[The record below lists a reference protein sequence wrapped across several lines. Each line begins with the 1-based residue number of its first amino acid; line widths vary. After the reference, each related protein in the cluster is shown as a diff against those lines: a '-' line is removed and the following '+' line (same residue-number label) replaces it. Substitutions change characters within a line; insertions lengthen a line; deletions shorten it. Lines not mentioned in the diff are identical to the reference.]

1 MKKVIYAISFLH
13 KNERV
18 IVRPTSV
25 GKFRVPVSEVV
36 DGQLRTKMRS
46 LTAMQ
51 IIEHDIIKNC
61 DPTVYLSETGSD
73 RLRVFPGGDPT
84 YLPAQSEGIAIKHDE
99 ANKIELP
106 KLKKPMKR
114 LDTPLSSGYN
124 SYEQASLDLYGWYAG
139 YDDDGSA
146 D

>member
-1 MKKVIYAISFLH
+1 M
-13 KNERV
+13 
-18 IVRPTSV
+18 
-25 GKFRVPVSEVV
+25 
-36 DGQLRTKMRS
+36 
-46 LTAMQ
+46 
-51 IIEHDIIKNC
+51 
-61 DPTVYLSETGSD
+61 
-73 RLRVFPGGDPT
+73 FPGGDPT